1 MPKKIILN
9 GNQLPWVDEVMHL
22 GCTLQSDNSMKSDII
37 RKKCIFNNKI
47 NSLLQEFH
55 AASPPVLLKCMNVYS
70 TSFFG
75 SPLWSLFD
83 KSCDSLYKSW
93 NVAIRNILKLD
104 KQTHRYL
111 IEPLSNVLHLKTSLC
126 SRYIKFAKC
135 ITSSQKFTTRFLSNC
150 LLYDGRS
157 TFGKNIFN
165 IIRECKS
172 RFEDISPKTVKFNL
186 KYWVPSVQE
195 EIRIEMA
202 KELMS
207 AKDNVNKIEGFSQ
220 KEIMEMFTNICIH

>member
-1 MPKKIILN
+1 MSFL
-9 GNQLPWVDEVMHL
+9 GNDM
-22 GCTLQSDNSMKSDII
+22 
-37 RKKCIFNNKI
+37 IF
-47 NSLLQEFH
+47 F
-55 AASPPVLLKCMNVYS
+55 
-70 TSFFG
+70 
-75 SPLWSLFD
+75 
-83 KSCDSLYKSW
+83 SW
-93 NVAIRNILKLD
+93 NLKHDLFKID
-104 KQTHRYL
+104 DR
-111 IEPLSNVLHLKTSLC
+111 LSIFPTTPPTCMSLC
-126 SRYIKFAKC
+126 KDSNHKHIYIY
-135 ITSSQKFTTRFLSNC
+135 SQKFTTRFLSNF

-165 IIRECKS
+165 IIKECKS